1 MDLSKRRA
9 NSEPE
14 PARSDK
20 DVSSAWGK
28 DMAGNNVEDS
38 TILPEP
44 READKPQ
51 RLCNQ
56 LHRRAGRAIFMQLV
70 A

>member
-14 PARSDK
+14 PARSDRE
-20 DVSSAWGK
+20 VSSAWGK
-28 DMAGNNVEDS
+28 DMAGNNVKET
-38 TILPEP
+38 TILPQQAD
-44 READKPQ
+44 ADKRQ
-51 RLCNQ
+51 RLCNW
-56 LHRRAGRAIFMQLV
+56 LHRRENRAIFMQLV